1 MSSMAALSQVGDL
14 EYSYDVD
21 GRVIEKTGSLAA
33 TGIPSA
39 VSGNTFNL
47 ANEMTAFNGT
57 HLSYD
62 LNGNLLNDGTNTYTW
77 DARNHLAT
85 LTGAGSLPTT
95 ASFIYDAL
103 GRRAEKTINQQTTA
117 FLCDGWNP
125 VQELLPSGLGQF
137 APTANMLTGL
147 GIDEFFQR
155 ADANGAQSFI
165 SDALG
170 SALVL
175 TNPVGSISTS
185 YTYEPFGT
193 LTNPSATDTNPFQ
206 FTGRENDGTGL
217 YFYRARYYSFAYQRF
232 IAQDPRDFL
241 PAGPNLYVYTSNQP
255 TNFLDPSGER
265 LLPTPPIE
273 NGPGYFPP
281 AGGEDPVSF
290 PGPELILPNPLPL
303 PPGRLFPVGVPVG
316 PPLPPSVPSW
326 NLPPARCF
334 LTGGC
339 KCFGAAGCTFG
350 CGFLNAGD
358 EELGFPACEASCG
371 GAVDRSCEQS
381 FPCGER

>member
-117 FLCDGWNP
+117 FLYDGWNS
-125 VQELLPSGLGQF
+125 VQELAPSGLGQF

-155 ADANGAQSFI
+155 TDANGAQSFI

-170 SALVL
+170 SALAL

-185 YTYEPFGT
+185 YIYEPFGT

-217 YFYRARYYSFAYQRF
+217 YFYRARYYSPMYQRF
-232 IAQDPRDFL
+232 IAQDSLALTGAARDFAFWHFPSIL
-241 PAGPNLYVYTSNQP
+241 RPSYVFVENNPLALVDPFGLCGFPGISGPFTGYNWCGPGNNPNDLSD
-255 TNFLDPSGER
+255 TNPLDACCELHDKCYDKCNVSSGDVPILDPG
-265 LLPTPPIE
+265 
-273 NGPGYFPP
+273 NGNGQCQRDCDGSLCMCAY
-281 AGGEDPVSF
+281 GK
-290 PGPELILPNPLPL
+290 
-303 PPGRLFPVGVPVG
+303 PPGLVHFGIHYLF
-316 PPLPPSVPSW
+316 
-326 NLPPARCF
+326 CY
-334 LTGGC
+334 
-339 KCFGAAGCTFG
+339 
-350 CGFLNAGD
+350 
-358 EELGFPACEASCG
+358 
-371 GAVDRSCEQS
+371 
-381 FPCGER
+381 